1 MARFYE
7 VILHHRGVHEALI
20 QDQLFRCL
28 LKSVRGLCVLGAAY
42 CLQRRQVLFDIGHD
56 LCLLSFGEQKI
67 SIAHDFADLIICH
80 WLVPLP
86 LLQLRWRHRLI
97 ALSSLLFQEAFHY
110 QLVFEIVFQLAE
122 RPICELIALQ
132 EL

>member
-1 MARFYE
+1 M
-7 VILHHRGVHEALI
+7 HEALI

-28 LKSVRGLCVLGAAY
+28 LKSVRGLRVLGAAY
-42 CLQRRQVLFDIGHD
+42 CLQRRQVLFDIGED

-67 SIAHDFADLIICH
+67 SIAHDFADLVICH
-80 WLVPLP
+80 RVVPLP

-97 ALSSLLFQEAFHY
+97 ALSSLLFQEALLD
-110 QLVFEIVFQLAE
+110 QLVFKIVLQLAE
-122 RPICELIALQ
+122 RPIRELIAIQ